1 MPTSQIKAIGC
12 RNGKRLVEY
21 VTRSGKLY
29 SEAVDG
35 RPVDRVV
42 GVGIS
47 SDREGAKKAIDD
59 LREARKVAGLR
70 DLKDT
75 EAWHFVQSF
84 DPTFL
89 DETKAEDVQKAHIL
103 GLELARK
110 LEERYR
116 RPILMA
122 THTDAKGEHVHNHF
136 VMLRTGTDGKALRTD
151 RALLEVAK
159 ELNDKTLAEYGI
171 KQDQAIDRA
180 PEKWQL
186 KSKNKPLK
194 YVKNQVQLAL
204 LDAKKHGKTRSI
216 SPWEGKGKK
225 AFGYYKNKDKLAQTF
240 QKYNLQLVQRGQRKE
255 VGFRII
261 DPGQV
266 PEAGDSPVRVPE
278 ILPQEYVKKQVKAA
292 VWDAQSKGLELAV
305 APWDKDKKRT
315 FEDTPDAQAFDQ
327 ILAEHNLELYR
338 WRQNRIGFK
347 IRDTDKAE
355 RDGVSWLWATAEGEF
370 RIRTDHFSDRTLGA
384 AYSAESVRDA
394 VNGTITLKDLQKASE
409 AQKLNHMAK
418 RSGIRSATRQVA
430 EARQRR
436 YRELQRGWVKPGPV
450 KPVTASQKASKRREA
465 AGQEETSEAL
475 EALKKAKVS
484 DAVRKRA
491 AALVA
496 GGADVGAA
504 IKAAQVEEQRRREIW
519 RGLGR

>member
-35 RPVDRVV
+35 RSVDRVA

-103 GLELARK
+103 GLELAKK

-136 VMLRTGTDGKALRTD
+136 IMLRTGTDGKALRTD
-151 RALLEVAK
+151 RALLEVTK
-159 ELNDKTLAEYGI
+159 ELNDATLAAYGI
-171 KQDQAIDRA
+171 KQDQAIDRT
-180 PEKWQL
+180 PEKWR
-186 KSKNKPLK
+186 
-194 YVKNQVQLAL
+194 
-204 LDAKKHGKTRSI
+204 KHNG
-216 SPWEGKGKK
+216 
-225 AFGYYKNKDKLAQTF
+225 
-240 QKYNLQLVQRGQRKE
+240 
-255 VGFRII
+255 
-261 DPGQV
+261 
-266 PEAGDSPVRVPE
+266 

-305 APWDKDKKRT
+305 APWDKAKKRT

-327 ILAEHNLELYR
+327 ILADHNLELYR
-338 WRQNRIGFK
+338 WRKNRVGYR
-347 IRDTDKAE
+347 IRDRKKAE
-355 RDGVSWLWATAEGEF
+355 AAGADWTYMTADGTIHTRS
-370 RIRTDHFSDRTLGA
+370 DHYSDRTLGS
-384 AYSAESVRDA
+384 AYSAESVAR
-394 VNGTITLKDLQKASE
+394 VVSGSLTLEGLQKASE
-409 AQKLNHMAK
+409 AQNLAHRAK
-418 RSGIRSATRQVA
+418 RSGIRSSARQVA
-430 EARQRR
+430 EDRQRR

-450 KPVTASQKASKRREA
+450 KPVTASQKAAKRREA

-496 GGADVGAA
+496 GGADVSAA
-504 IKAAQVEEQRRREIW
+504 IKAAQVEEQRRREIF